1 MAKGPAKAVLALIAA
16 ARQRQSD
23 RAAIQYLKDTGQ
35 YVGNRPIRARRSDQ
49 GGTRGGQRED
59 TR

>member
-1 MAKGPAKAVLALIAA
+1 MGKGPARAVLALIAA
-16 ARQRQSD
+16 ARARQSD
-23 RAAIQYLKDTGQ
+23 KAAIDYLKQTGQ
-35 YVGNRPIRARRSDQ
+35 YVGNRPIQARRPDQ